1 MTETKIGRGLKGLAI
16 TPPVV
21 GRISI
26 GRVVEKDGKRL
37 PEKDD
42 QFTLTTQVQ
51 DRDGWRLHPLDE
63 TLRSAA
69 GGKLRTIPVRLMFND
84 PDLNLRSAY
93 TLFDRKKG
101 RPLCQGDGGTCLRQT
116 VDGMKTLLCPGPDLC
131 EIGSDGRCKPYGRL
145 NVLID
150 QGEAGSDAL
159 GTFIFRTTGFN
170 SIRTL
175 SARLSY
181 LSAVSGNL
189 LSCLPLELKLRGK
202 STAQSFGK
210 PIFYVDLVVRTGT
223 TLEAAIQQ
231 ARELDAARKASGFD
245 QAALEVAARAGF
257 DRGLFEDDADDSSAV
272 IEEFFPPIDAGAVG
286 SGSVGASDGAG
297 AVGSDIRQVP
307 APAPLPPGRP
317 GLREKLN
324 RSGGAAAGAPA

>member
-16 TPPVV
+16 TPPVI

-42 QFTLTTQVQ
+42 QFTVTTQIQ

-63 TLRSAA
+63 TLRSSA

-84 PDLNLRSAY
+84 ADLNMRSAY
-93 TLFDRKKG
+93 TMFDRKSG
-101 RPLCQGDGGTCLRQT
+101 RPLCQGDGETCRRMT
-116 VDGMKTLLCPGPDLC
+116 AEGAKTLLCPGPDLC
-131 EIGSDGRCKPYGRL
+131 ELAAGGACKPYGRL
-145 NVLID
+145 NVLIGD
-150 QGEAGSDAL
+150 DDAT

-170 SIRTL
+170 SVRTL
-175 SARLSY
+175 SARMAY
-181 LSAVSGNL
+181 LSALSGNL
-189 LSCLPLELKLRGK
+189 LSCLQLDLKLRGK
-202 STAQSFGK
+202 STAQSFGR

-223 TLEAAIQQ
+223 NLEAAIQQ
-231 ARELDAARKASGFD
+231 ARELDAARKACGFD
-245 QAALEVAARAGF
+245 QAALDDAARSGF
-257 DRGLFEDDADDSSAV
+257 ERGLFEDDVDDSSVV

-286 SGSVGASDGAG
+286 SAGAGDGSG
-297 AVGSDIRQVP
+297 AVGSEARQVRP
-307 APAPLPPGRP
+307 SAALPPGRP

-324 RSGGAAAGAPA
+324 RRNGEAAGAQT